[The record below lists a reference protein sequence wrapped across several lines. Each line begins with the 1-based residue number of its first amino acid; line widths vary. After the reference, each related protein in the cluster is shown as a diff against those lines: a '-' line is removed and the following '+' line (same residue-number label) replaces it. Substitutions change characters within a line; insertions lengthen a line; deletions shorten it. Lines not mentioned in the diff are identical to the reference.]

1 MEKTGSVYLERQNV
15 DLQKDTFFFF
25 FQKLMRVIFMFCYLS
40 LDLLSLKPNSD

>member
-25 FQKLMRVIFMFCYLS
+25 PETDEGHFHVLLFIIRPTELKTKL
-40 LDLLSLKPNSD
+40 